1 MARRNVVEAVIER
14 ALKSSSLY
22 ERTRSA
28 AQGLVNRIKE
38 DYLAISVGKA
48 SVDMLRGVI
57 DGLGREPSLCLL
69 IKPRNVRLSSAPC
82 SNAEVIEG
90 SHPVPDEGSIK
101 AGDEAL
107 RVAAEASRAG
117 MPLVVAVSG
126 GGSAMMERPIEGI
139 SLDDLSALNKVLLSS
154 GASISEIN
162 VIRRHISKVKGGKLL
177 RAAKGART
185 YGLYASDVPGDFLED
200 IASGPTAPDPTTF
213 RDALDILNRYKLV
226 NDIPPSVLKVLRDG
240 ERGLVEET
248 VKPGSPELEL
258 AENLIVATNYDVVSD
273 VAALLEEMGYNTI
286 VLTSAAQGESREVGK
301 FLASIALDV
310 MRKGVPVRPPAA
322 IVLGGE
328 TAVTVRGRG
337 LGGRNQELAL
347 SWALELR
354 RLGIRSDRAT
364 LVALATDGVDGPTD
378 AAGAVV
384 TPALVDLMYNAGV
397 NPAEELINN
406 DSYRALASVNA
417 LIKTG
422 PTGSNLNNVI
432 VVLVDDHESKRQ
444 PDL

>member
-1 MARRNVVEAVIER
+1 
-14 ALKSSSLY
+14 
-22 ERTRSA
+22 
-28 AQGLVNRIKE
+28 
-38 DYLAISVGKA
+38 
-48 SVDMLRGVI
+48 
-57 DGLGREPSLCLL
+57 
-69 IKPRNVRLSSAPC
+69 
-82 SNAEVIEG
+82 
-90 SHPVPDEGSIK
+90 
-101 AGDEAL
+101 
-107 RVAAEASRAG
+107 
-117 MPLVVAVSG
+117 
-126 GGSAMMERPIEGI
+126 MMERPIEGI